1 MMPMPKFLWS
11 NNQAADEQIQHMS
24 SLYMPEYLKEMIE
37 NYDEYDEWK
46 TWINFVKTT
55 QERPQLSRAAQI
67 PIGRSEYPAFCKF
80 TFKKQKIS
88 SNRLSYKINC
98 M

>member
-37 NYDEYDEWK
+37 NYD
-46 TWINFVKTT
+46 
-55 QERPQLSRAAQI
+55 
-67 PIGRSEYPAFCKF
+67 
-80 TFKKQKIS
+80 
-88 SNRLSYKINC
+88 
-98 M
+98 